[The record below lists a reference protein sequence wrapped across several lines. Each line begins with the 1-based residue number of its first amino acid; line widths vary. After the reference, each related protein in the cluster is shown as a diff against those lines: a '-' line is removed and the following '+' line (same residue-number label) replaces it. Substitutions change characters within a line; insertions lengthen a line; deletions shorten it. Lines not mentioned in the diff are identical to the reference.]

1 MKFWLEVKT
10 KFGQTTKGLKII
22 MTIIVGQTQKSIL
35 LEISQDLR
43 YSYLIT
49 ILRDVS
55 AVEIIEYRR
64 RTQEPFHM

>member
-1 MKFWLEVKT
+1 
-10 KFGQTTKGLKII
+10 

-55 AVEIIEYRR
+55 AVEIIECRR